1 MSVPRS
7 RALTTLPTRG
17 RATST
22 LIHDPDDFLSQG
34 AGSYGGAGSVVADD
48 PCSYAARFT
57 NSFMKPESVAT
68 HSGSTA
74 L

>member
-1 MSVPRS
+1 M
-7 RALTTLPTRG
+7 
-17 RATST
+17 
-22 LIHDPDDFLSQG
+22 SQG